1 MKNSLSPAHPRATYL
16 GLAVALFGGP
26 AAVAA
31 FRVLVGENPSDLQL
45 IGRELFLFALAGFL
59 LWLVRGREK
68 LPLASIGLRRE
79 HALKSV
85 LWGLAWGLALLA
97 LTVGLYVLFQQFG
110 VKLGSEASSAFRP
123 SMGVVALVTLRA
135 GIVEEL
141 FYRGYAIER
150 LESLTGSR
158 SISIF
163 APLACFAAAHYRQGI
178 GGMVAAAVLGGLLT
192 IVYLR
197 RRDLVTNMTAHAST
211 DFVLNVVLPLLGG
224 D

>member
-1 MKNSLSPAHPRATYL
+1 MNNLSPTHPRATRL
-16 GLAVALFGGP
+16 GLAIALLGSP

-31 FRVLVGENPSDLQL
+31 FRIATGENSSDLQV
-45 IGRELFLFALAGFL
+45 ICRELILFALAGFL
-59 LWLVRGREK
+59 IWLVRSGEK
-68 LPLASIGLRRE
+68 LPLASIGLQAG
-79 HALKSV
+79 HAAKSI
-85 LWGLAWGLALLA
+85 LRGLAWGIALLA
-97 LTVGLYVLFQQFG
+97 LTVGLYVLLQQFG
-110 VKLGSEASSAFRP
+110 VKLGSEAPNAFHP
-123 SMGVVALVTLRA
+123 SLGVVALVTLRA

-158 SISIF
+158 AIAIL

-178 GGMVAAAVLGGLLT
+178 GGIVAAAVLGGLLT

-197 RRDLVTNMTAHAST
+197 RRDLVTNMTAHASA